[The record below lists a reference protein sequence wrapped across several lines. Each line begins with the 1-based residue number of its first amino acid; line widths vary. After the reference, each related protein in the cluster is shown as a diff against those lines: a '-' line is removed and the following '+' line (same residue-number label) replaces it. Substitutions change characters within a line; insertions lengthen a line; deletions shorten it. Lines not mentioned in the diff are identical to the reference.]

1 MRVQDNPCIFADPE
15 SYLISSVLI
24 NKFNFA
30 LLGKTRTK
38 KNQACVRFI
47 TNYCYQLPRRT
58 PVGTKY
64 EQRLNYGGH
73 GISTIKMQTLSFT
86 WGGAK
91 KKKTRN
97 PWSLLGATRTVEKC
111 TEQTV
116 KLITM
121 LKKANMQF
129 VFFLC
134 RLNAF
139 TAAHRA

>member
-1 MRVQDNPCIFADPE
+1 M
-15 SYLISSVLI
+15 
-24 NKFNFA
+24 
-30 LLGKTRTK
+30 
-38 KNQACVRFI
+38 
-47 TNYCYQLPRRT
+47 TNYCYQPPRRT

-73 GISTIKMQTLSFT
+73 GIGTIRMQTLLFHVRQE
-86 WGGAK
+86 K
-91 KKKTRN
+91 KEEESLEP
-97 PWSLLGATRTVEKC
+97 PWSTRTAEKR

-116 KLITM
+116 KVITR
-121 LKKANMQF
+121 LKKANMLF

>member
-1 MRVQDNPCIFADPE
+1 MRGQDNPCIFAAPE

-73 GISTIKMQTLSFT
+73 GISTIKMQTLFFHVRR
-86 WGGAK
+86 GEK
-91 KKKTRN
+91 KR
-97 PWSLLGATRTVEKC
+97 
-111 TEQTV
+111 
-116 KLITM
+116 
-121 LKKANMQF
+121 
-129 VFFLC
+129 
-134 RLNAF
+134 
-139 TAAHRA
+139 

>member
-1 MRVQDNPCIFADPE
+1 ML
-15 SYLISSVLI
+15 YY
-24 NKFNFA
+24 K
-30 LLGKTRTK
+30 LLLSATPRT
-38 KNQACVRFI
+38 
-47 TNYCYQLPRRT
+47 L
-58 PVGTKY
+58 VGTKY

-73 GISTIKMQTLSFT
+73 GIGTIKMQTLFFFM
-86 WGGAK
+86 WGRRK
-91 KKKTRN
+91 KKN
-97 PWSLLGATRTVEKC
+97 PWNLLGATSTAEKR

-116 KLITM
+116 KLITR